1 MNKSGAGN
9 LVLFLVSILL
19 SLLLVEFVL
28 RMFLPS
34 DMDTTWE
41 LRIPHPEF
49 GWVLKPDVS
58 YHYRMAED
66 MVAVHHNSK
75 GFHDTEHSYDNAA
88 GSRRIV
94 LLGDSFME
102 AFSVNLEQTLFK
114 QLEQDLAATGKP
126 AEVINLGVGGYGTLQ
141 EYLVFM
147 EEGRRYRPDIVLLG
161 FYFGNDLRNN
171 SLELE
176 SMVNAGSMKVMSRP
190 FVETIGDAGL
200 VTTRVD
206 YEGALRRYNE
216 AQSGKDTIWHR
227 VTEHSAILRAIDLVV
242 ARLFPGDQHEETVSD
257 EVRDFVMLGMH
268 YCKEPEEFSRA
279 WETTGQLL
287 SRLNSVVTESG
298 ARLVIFTVPAQHEV
312 EPQTMDRVRSD
323 FYDPELLCL
332 DQAPAYSRLGAITES
347 LGIEYVNLLPDFR
360 REAGSGTDLF
370 RSDRH
375 WNAAGHALAARRL
388 ASVLGKQP

>member
-9 LVLFLVSILL
+9 FILFLVSILL

-49 GWVLKPDVS
+49 GWVLQPNAS

-66 MVAVHHNSK
+66 MVAVQHNSK
-75 GFHDTEHSYDNAA
+75 GFHDTEHSYDKAA
-88 GSRRIV
+88 GTRRIV

-102 AFSVNLEQTLFK
+102 AFSVSLEQTFFK
-114 QLEQDLAATGKP
+114 QLEQDLAAAGRP

-141 EYLVFM
+141 EYLVFT
-147 EEGRRYRPDIVLLG
+147 EEGRRYRPDIVLLA

-190 FVETIGDAGL
+190 FVDTSGGAGL

-216 AQSGKDTIWHR
+216 AQAGKDTIWHR
-227 VTEHSAILRAIDLVV
+227 ATERSAILRALDLVL
-242 ARLFPGDQHEETVSD
+242 ARLFPGDQHEEAVSE
-257 EVRDFVMLGMH
+257 EVQDFVMLGMH
-268 YCKEPEEFSRA
+268 YCEEPEEFSRA
-279 WETTGQLL
+279 WEITDQLL
-287 SRLNSVVTESG
+287 TRLDTVVKEAG

-312 EPQTMDRVRSD
+312 EPQTMEKVRSD
-323 FYDPELLCL
+323 FYAPELLCL
-332 DQAPAYSRLGAITES
+332 DQAPAYSRLGAVAGR

-360 REAGSGTDLF
+360 QEAGNGTKLF

-375 WNAAGHALAARRL
+375 WNAAGHALAARRI
-388 ASVLGKQP
+388 AAVLEKEQ

>member
-1 MNKSGAGN
+1 MNKSGVGN
-9 LVLFLVSILL
+9 LVLFLTSILL
-19 SLLLVEFVL
+19 SLLLVEFAL

-49 GWVLKPDVS
+49 GWVLQPDAS

-66 MVAVHHNSK
+66 MVAVQHNSK
-75 GFHDTEHSYDNAA
+75 GFHDTEHGYDKPA
-88 GSRRIV
+88 GIRRIV

-102 AFSVNLEQTLFK
+102 AFSVSLEQTLFK
-114 QLEQDLAATGKP
+114 QLEQDLAAIGQP

-141 EYLVFM
+141 EYLVFV
-147 EEGRRYRPDIVLLG
+147 EEGRRYQPDIVLLG

-190 FVETIGDAGL
+190 FVEKIGEAGI

-206 YEGALRRYNE
+206 YDGALRRYNE
-216 AQSGKDTIWHR
+216 AQAGKDTIWHR
-227 VTEHSAILRAIDLVV
+227 ATEHSAILRAIDLVL
-242 ARLFPGDQHEETVSD
+242 ARIFPGGQQEETVPA
-257 EVRDFVMLGMH
+257 EVQDFVMLGMH
-268 YCKEPEEFSRA
+268 YCEEPREFSRA
-279 WETTGQLL
+279 WEVTGQLL
-287 SRLNSVVTESG
+287 SRLDSVVREAG

-312 EPQTMDRVRSD
+312 EPRTMERVKSE
-323 FYDPELLCL
+323 FYAPDLLCL
-332 DQAPAYSRLGAITES
+332 DQAPAYSRLEAIAGR

-360 REAGSGTDLF
+360 REANNGTDLF

-388 ASVLGKQP
+388 APLLDKKQ